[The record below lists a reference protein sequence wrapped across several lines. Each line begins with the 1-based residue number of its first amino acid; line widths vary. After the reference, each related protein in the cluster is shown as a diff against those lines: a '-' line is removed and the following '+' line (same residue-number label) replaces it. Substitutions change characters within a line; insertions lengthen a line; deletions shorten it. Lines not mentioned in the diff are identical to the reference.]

1 MHISRSLNG
10 SLRER
15 GERELQA
22 DPAGIAR
29 QHIDFPCEG
38 VLRDTLFFLLALFPE
53 FWFHVVEWRHRAL
66 FGVCWV
72 DVQHAATRH
81 T

>member
-1 MHISRSLNG
+1 
-10 SLRER
+10 
-15 GERELQA
+15 
-22 DPAGIAR
+22 
-29 QHIDFPCEG
+29 
-38 VLRDTLFFLLALFPE
+38 LRDTLFFLLALFPE